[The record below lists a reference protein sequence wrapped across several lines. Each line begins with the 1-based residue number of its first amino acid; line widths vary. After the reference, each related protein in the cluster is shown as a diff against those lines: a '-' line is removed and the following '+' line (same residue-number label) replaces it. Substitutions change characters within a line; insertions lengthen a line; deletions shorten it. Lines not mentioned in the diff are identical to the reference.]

1 MRRLVRSWRASRA
14 STSGVAISMRK
25 KVEPALRTVT
35 RWREITPAIRS
46 GGEVGE
52 PSRST
57 EGTRHSSGAAIM
69 YDCPVIHPAVATT
82 QMRSDSGR
90 RSKTSLTVAHSP
102 TW

>member
-1 MRRLVRSWRASRA
+1 
-14 STSGVAISMRK
+14 MRK
-25 KVEPALRTVT
+25 KVEPALRMVT

-52 PSRST
+52 PSSST
-57 EGTRHSSGAAIM
+57 EDTRHSSGAAIM